1 MIDLYT
7 FGTGNGHRAA
17 IALEECALPYVVHKV
32 DFTRGEQD
40 TPAFRKINP
49 FGKIP
54 VIVDSD
60 GPGGRRFVLAQ
71 SGAILLYCAEK
82 SGRFLPAD
90 PLERITSI
98 QWMIHAVSDGGDVVG
113 ALIRLSKLPDPP
125 RTAIEHYAGRLKS
138 LLQVFNTCLADREY
152 LVGDISIADLA
163 FYTVAAYGVT
173 QIGLDAVPNIAR
185 WLDALSVRPG
195 IVKGMAVPS

>member
-7 FGTGNGHRAA
+7 FGTGNGHRAS
-17 IALEECALPYVVHKV
+17 IALEECGLPYVVHKI
-32 DFTRGEQD
+32 DIGRGEQNA
-40 TPAFRKINP
+40 PAFRNINP

-60 GPGGRRFVLAQ
+60 GPGGRRIVLTQ

-90 PLERITSI
+90 PLDRITAI
-98 QWMIHAVSDGGDVVG
+98 QWMIHAVSDGGDAIG
-113 ALIRLSKLPDPP
+113 ALIRLSKLPEPP
-125 RTAIEHYAGRLKS
+125 RSAIEHFAGRLKS
-138 LLQVFNTCLADREY
+138 LLQVFNTCLADCEY

-163 FYTVAAYGVT
+163 FYNVAAYGVT
-173 QIGLDAVPNIAR
+173 QIGLDAVPHVAR
-185 WLDALSVRPG
+185 WLEALSVRPG
-195 IVKGMAVPS
+195 VVKGMAVPS